1 MELLQIIEHIFTQQN
16 EINVQETI
24 QISIKYN

>member
-1 MELLQIIEHIFTQQN
+1 MELLQITEHIFTQQN